1 MDSILSSVTTE
12 SSPLKP
18 DADADP
24 DSDSEDAT
32 TDHPLTDPTSS
43 STMPL
48 LLRDKLLSAIA
59 AMGDGLVER
68 GTEVSDRTIGIIMG
82 GSLMGVQ
89 VVQVLKKS

>member
-1 MDSILSSVTTE
+1 
-12 SSPLKP
+12 
-18 DADADP
+18 
-24 DSDSEDAT
+24 
-32 TDHPLTDPTSS
+32 
-43 STMPL
+43 MPL